1 MAQLVKLLDYVSRYE
16 NDLSHYPTQYI
27 RLKKSQWE
35 RMKVQWENGAN
46 FSERQE
52 IPHVDEEQL
61 EEGKWF
67 TPLLSLFGK
76 RKEREFEPEEE
87 DAGTDESN
95 ELDMF
100 GFNPNVLSSPGN
112 LEHLRKLFLDQLFH
126 FQLKWASST
135 LRHSSHLDAR
145 FMKDTLLRSFT
156 QQLPD
161 SFLLFYYPI
170 LQVKKAPV
178 EVDVILVTP
187 LECLCITVVEQE
199 DIAAFVASG
208 DRFWAKKVGTKE
220 SRILNPLIGL
230 NRMEKIISGIFA
242 TQGID
247 FPIKK
252 IVISRNGYID
262 YPGTPFDITII
273 DRRTYNE
280 WFTSLQKS
288 TFPMKFNQFKAAQSI
303 LDNVQTTAFSRL
315 DSMYENDNN
324 E

>member
-1 MAQLVKLLDYVSRYE
+1 MAQLVKLLDYISRYE

-35 RMKVQWENGAN
+35 RMKLQWQNGAE
-46 FSERQE
+46 FPGREE
-52 IPHVDEEQL
+52 IPEVEEEQL
-61 EEGKWF
+61 REGNWL
-67 TPLLSLFGK
+67 TPLFSLFGR
-76 RKEREFEPEEE
+76 RKEREFEAE
-87 DAGTDESN
+87 TDEMDVVTDEVS
-95 ELDMF
+95 ELENF
-100 GFNPNVLSSPGN
+100 GFNPYVLSNPGN

-135 LRHSSHLDAR
+135 LRETSHLSAR
-145 FMKDTLLRSFT
+145 FMGDNLLRSFT

-178 EVDVILVTP
+178 EVDIILVTP
-187 LECLCITVVEQE
+187 LECLCITIVEQE
-199 DIAAFVASG
+199 DIAAYVANG
-208 DRFWAKKVGTKE
+208 DRFWTKKVGTKE

-230 NRMEKIISGIFA
+230 NRMEKIISGIFS

-252 IVISRNGYID
+252 FVLSRNGYID
-262 YPGTPFDITII
+262 YPGSPFDIKII

-280 WFTSLQKS
+280 WFTSLQQS

-315 DSMYENDNN
+315 D
-324 E
+324 

>member
-1 MAQLVKLLDYVSRYE
+1 MAQLVKLLDYISRYE

-35 RMKVQWENGAN
+35 RMKLQWENGAD
-46 FSERQE
+46 FSEREE
-52 IPHVDEEQL
+52 IPEVEVEEQPK
-61 EEGKWF
+61 EGNWL
-67 TPLLSLFGK
+67 TPLFSLFGR
-76 RKEREFEPEEE
+76 RKEREFEPEDVEI
-87 DAGTDESN
+87 DTVTDEVSDL
-95 ELDMF
+95 EDF
-100 GFNPNVLSSPGN
+100 GFNPYILSNPNN

-135 LRHSSHLDAR
+135 LRETSNLNAR
-145 FMKDTLLRSFT
+145 FMGDNLLRSFT

-178 EVDVILVTP
+178 EVDIILVTP

-199 DIAAFVASG
+199 DIAAYVANG
-208 DRFWAKKVGTKE
+208 ERFWTKKVGTKE

-230 NRMEKIISGIFA
+230 NRMEKIISGIFS

-252 IVISRNGYID
+252 YVISRNGYID
-262 YPGTPFDITII
+262 YPGTPFDIKII
-273 DRRTYNE
+273 DRRTYSE
-280 WFTSLQKS
+280 WFTSLQQS

-303 LDNVQTTAFSRL
+303 LDNVQTTAFGRM
-315 DSMYENDNN
+315 D
-324 E
+324 